1 MKRKNVIIGLLV
13 IFGSFFLSS
22 RFANGFPLPGD
33 PRSYLFMTA
42 DRVVVVQ
49 DIFYVH
55 GVLDCSYGMGGC
67 EGVGSD
73 LYYASDDG
81 GMTWKKTD
89 VPPAEII
96 LAGDTKSPNQ
106 KMLCDSI
113 DSNLCFRIL
122 MGKEEVQI
130 STNGGSSWRVEWK
143 VPIGR
148 EVFMSRQSRL
158 LHVPPDT
165 VPYDLA
171 LLEKGAQPIVVVAM
185 GNQGVL
191 LRDTA
196 GAWNRIAVSNSDT
209 RDDPISAPVP
219 YRTTD
224 FSDLV
229 VDVVYEWLVAAFVSI
244 LFFVFISLYALIS
257 FHTFLENRF
266 QAVAF
271 LAYVPLIGLTAFY
284 LWLQTL
290 NEAEFWMTI
299 KGEWIDYNPQYL
311 CGLPFVGLALTWL
324 IFILVSK
331 RRTFGF
337 YASFTP
343 LVSALALFVGP
354 VVPFILWGIG
364 IIPFYVIAM
373 CLSLGIG
380 LLIINYS
387 FRLQARL
394 IQLSTM
400 TQQQSDQRL

>member
-22 RFANGFPLPGD
+22 RCANGFPLPGD
-33 PRSYLFMTA
+33 PPSYLYMTV

-49 DIFYVH
+49 DVFYVH

-89 VPPAEII
+89 MPPVEIVQAADAQ
-96 LAGDTKSPNQ
+96 LPNP
-106 KMLCDSI
+106 KLLCFSKNA
-113 DSNLCFRIL
+113 NLCFRIVS
-122 MGKEEVQI
+122 GKEQVQV

-148 EVFMSRQSRL
+148 QVFMRRHTKL
-158 LHVPPDT
+158 LNVIPDT

-171 LLEKGAQPIVVVAM
+171 LLEKGAQPIVVAAM

-191 LRDTA
+191 VRNTN
-196 GAWNRIAVSNSDT
+196 GIWNRIAVSTSDT
-209 RDDPISAPVP
+209 RANAISAPVP
-219 YRTTD
+219 YRTTN
-224 FSDLV
+224 FSDLAG
-229 VDVVYEWLVAAFVSI
+229 DVVYEWLVAALVSI
-244 LFFVFISLYALIS
+244 LFFAFMSVFALFS
-257 FHTFLENRF
+257 YHAFLENRF
-266 QAVAF
+266 RAIAF
-271 LAYVPLIGLTAFY
+271 LAYVPLIGLSAFY

-290 NEAEFWMTI
+290 NEVQFWMTI

-324 IFILVSK
+324 TFIFVSK

-337 YASFTP
+337 YASFIP

-354 VVPFILWGIG
+354 VLPFILWGMG
-364 IIPFYVIAM
+364 IIPFYAIAM
-373 CLSLGIG
+373 CLSMGIG
-380 LLIINYS
+380 LLVINYS
-387 FRLQARL
+387 FRLQTRL
-394 IQLSTM
+394 IRLATM
-400 TQQQSDQRL
+400 TQQQSN